1 MVRVPRLRTVRVAS
15 MLAVVLVPTMLFLL
29 LPVAAYAQHEG
40 HLPPPPAGLESNLV
54 LNGIEIITGLAAAAV
69 AFQAAL
75 AYREGRL
82 GKAGGSLAHRMPWQA
97 SLKDQGPE
105 TFPFSS
111 LSHTMSSPRDVWLPN
126 PYSRDRLH
134 VIPGDSDAEGRSRP
148 GLFQAF

>member
-82 GKAGGSLAHRMPWQA
+82 GKGMTWVAIGMIVMSVGHLILVVRREGVDPLGFLGPVGSYVAFSGAVFISFIA
-97 SLKDQGPE
+97 SAWGFWTIRKAA
-105 TFPFSS
+105 
-111 LSHTMSSPRDVWLPN
+111 LSR
-126 PYSRDRLH
+126 
-134 VIPGDSDAEGRSRP
+134 
-148 GLFQAF
+148 